1 MKNKMEILKRTPLF
15 KGMSEEEISTVLDCL
30 GSKESTYE
38 KNNFIFSL
46 EATNPT
52 VGIILS
58 GTVVVIKEDFWG
70 NRSML
75 TKLGAGDIFGEAFT
89 CAQTEKLPVGVLAS
103 EKCEVLFID
112 YRKIINAPE
121 IRYSF
126 QNKLIQNM
134 LVILAGKNVMLTQ
147 KIEHLMKRSTREK
160 ILSYLSAQALEK
172 GSHVFDI
179 SLSRQEMADYL
190 AVDRSALSNE
200 LSKLQQEGFL
210 TFRRNH
216 FELKTEE

>member
-1 MKNKMEILKRTPLF
+1 MKNIIEILKRTPLF
-15 KGMSEEEISTVLDCL
+15 KGMSEDEISRALDFL
-30 GSKESTYE
+30 EAKESAFE
-38 KNNFIFSL
+38 KNVFIFSL

-58 GTVVVIKEDFWG
+58 GSVVVIKEDFWG

-75 TKLGAGDIFGEAFT
+75 AKLGPGDIFGEAFT

-112 YRKIINAPE
+112 YRKIISSPSALH
-121 IRYSF
+121 SF

-134 LVILAGKNVMLTQ
+134 MLILAGKNVMLTQ

-160 ILSYLSAQALEK
+160 LLSYLSAQALEK
-172 GSHVFDI
+172 GSHVFDLP
-179 SLSRQEMADYL
+179 LSRQEMADYL

-200 LSKLQQEGFL
+200 LSKLQQDGLL

-216 FELKTEE
+216 FELRTR

>member
-1 MKNKMEILKRTPLF
+1 MKNIIEILKRTPLF
-15 KGMSEEEISTVLDCL
+15 KGMSEDEISRALDFL
-30 GSKESTYE
+30 EAKESAYE
-38 KNNFIFSL
+38 KNVFIFSL

-58 GTVVVIKEDFWG
+58 GSVVVIKEDFWG

-75 TKLGAGDIFGEAFT
+75 AKLGPGDIFGEAFT

-112 YRKIINAPE
+112 YRKIISSPSAL
-121 IRYSF
+121 YSF

-134 LVILAGKNVMLTQ
+134 MLILAGKNVMLTQ

-160 ILSYLSAQALEK
+160 LLSYLSAQALEK
-172 GSHVFDI
+172 GSHVFDVP
-179 SLSRQEMADYL
+179 LSRQEMADYL

-200 LSKLQQEGFL
+200 LSKLQQDGLL

-216 FELKTEE
+216 FELKT